1 MKVFH
6 GIDIL
11 FKYYDKYEIW
21 LKLLDTSS
29 KTWCKMSPDGQ
40 NILLTYKG
48 KLFAQVSKNGEIKSR
63 ILLEDDIYKQYILSF
78 IREMKLEDII

>member
-1 MKVFH
+1 MKFH
-6 GIDIL
+6 DIDIL

-29 KTWCKMSPDGQ
+29 KTWCNMTSDGL
-40 NILLTYKG
+40 NILISYKG
-48 KLFAQVSKNGEIKSR
+48 KLFTQISKSGEIKSR
-63 ILLEDDIYKQYILSF
+63 VLSEDEVYKQYILSF

>member
-1 MKVFH
+1 MKLYH
-6 GIDIL
+6 NIDIL

-29 KTWCKMSPDGQ
+29 KTWCKMTSDKE
-40 NILLTYKG
+40 NILISYRG
-48 KLFAQVSKNGEIKSR
+48 KLFAQISKKGEIQSR
-63 ILLEDDIYKQYILSF
+63 VLLSDDIYNQYILSF